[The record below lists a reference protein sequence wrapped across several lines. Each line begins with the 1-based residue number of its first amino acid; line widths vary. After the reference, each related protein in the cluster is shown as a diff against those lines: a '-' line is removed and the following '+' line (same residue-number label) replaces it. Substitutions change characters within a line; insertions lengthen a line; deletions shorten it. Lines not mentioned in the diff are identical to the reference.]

1 LCLARLPV
9 ASTPPGWRGQYREV
23 VLLAATDSTLGS
35 VSPLRFID
43 EID

>member
-1 LCLARLPV
+1 
-9 ASTPPGWRGQYREV
+9 V

-43 EID
+43 GID